1 MRALNKLLVA
11 AGVHEGFTLRDLI
24 KPEPARLRRN
34 LSAIINFQKFR
45 EEKIEAW
52 AGHGRR
58 TVELEAAKAALEA
71 ERRDLESALTR
82 EKNLRAMEAPA
93 IADLARTVAALAETK
108 ADLEATAGRLT
119 ASLAEQKAT
128 VAELIDGAAT
138 MDAKAKLVEDAH
150 AALAATASDAASL
163 QCRSEVVAK
172 ATKDVRKTL
181 TLLAELETEVLRLKK
196 VHKEAKAKATAK
208 EEKAAELADAQ
219 AAAERLERR
228 VRAAEEKLTEQ
239 KHSAYVK
246 QEATQRA
253 NQALREELQ
262 NSQNELDRARGAQKE
277 AATRIGAIKT
287 DHDRIQAQ
295 HNAEMAEMVAAMK
308 NIQRTVADYH
318 TRLFA
323 TMADVGPGGS
333 SALGDGM

>member
-1 MRALNKLLVA
+1 MDAKA
-11 AGVHEGFTLRDLI
+11 EGL
-24 KPEPARLRRN
+24 KE
-34 LSAIINFQKFR
+34 
-45 EEKIEAW
+45 
-52 AGHGRR
+52 
-58 TVELEAAKAALEA
+58 ELEAA
-71 ERRDLESALTR
+71 RQQVVSS
-82 EKNLRAMEAPA
+82 PA
-93 IADLARTVAALAETK
+93 
-108 ADLEATAGRLT
+108 RLKGDV
-119 ASLAEQKAT
+119 EY
-128 VAELIDGAAT
+128 
-138 MDAKAKLVEDAH
+138 MAKLVEDAH

-287 DHDRIQAQ
+287 DVSGPAAQ
-295 HNAEMAEMVAAMK
+295 RSRAAP
-308 NIQRTVADYH
+308 ADA
-318 TRLFA
+318 RLVHA
-323 TMADVGPGGS
+323 AP
-333 SALGDGM
+333 SARARAPSLPAPAPRSTTAFRRSTTPKWPRWWLR